1 MVIIIFII
9 IIIIIRVISIISISI
24 IISSLSSSSLWN
36 IFMRYTFTSLLY
48 VSDNL
53 KDLYID
59 MVVVIR

>member
-9 IIIIIRVISIISISI
+9 IIIIRVISI

-36 IFMRYTFTSLLY
+36 ILMCYTFTSIWY